1 MEEESLEY
9 DVVIVGGGPAGLAT
23 AIRLR
28 QLAANSGTELSV
40 CLLEKGSEGR
50 NRVLESFTL
59 EGNAEDFLAVYR
71 RAISK

>member
-1 MEEESLEY
+1 
-9 DVVIVGGGPAGLAT
+9 
-23 AIRLR
+23 
-28 QLAANSGTELSV
+28 
-40 CLLEKGSEGR
+40 LLEKGSEGR